1 MDTTL
6 TIKEIR
12 SRTETSQK
20 KFSEMVGIPQRTIV
34 DWETGR
40 RKPTEYL
47 IKLLDFYVE
56 KNGWY
61 KNKG

>member
-1 MDTTL
+1 MD
-6 TIKEIR
+6 IKEIR
-12 SRTETSQK
+12 QRTGLTQK
-20 KFSEMVGIPQRTIV
+20 KFAEVIGIPQRTIV

-47 IKLLDFYVE
+47 VKLLDFYVE

-61 KNKG
+61 KDISAN

>member
-1 MDTTL
+1 MD
-6 TIKEIR
+6 IKEIR
-12 SRTETSQK
+12 QRSGLTQK
-20 KFSEMVGIPQRTIV
+20 KFAETTGIPQRTIV

-47 IKLLDFYVE
+47 VKLLDFYME

-61 KNKG
+61 KDISAN